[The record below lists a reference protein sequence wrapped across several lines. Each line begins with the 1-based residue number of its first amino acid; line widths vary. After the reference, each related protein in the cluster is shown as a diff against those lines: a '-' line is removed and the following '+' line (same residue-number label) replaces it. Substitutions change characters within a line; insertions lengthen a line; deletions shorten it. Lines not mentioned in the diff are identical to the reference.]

1 MANRQVIITTYQ
13 TLNLEYSVPPD
24 VEDDERIAWLQDHG
38 GVLTRMKWYRVIL
51 DEAHFVRNRSTNASK
66 TVALVRS
73 KYRWM
78 LTGTPVINSLAD
90 IYGLLRFGKFRPW
103 NDWVSFNE
111 HVAKRQNDD
120 APVAGA
126 RAQEI
131 LKPILLR
138 RCKNAQLEGEP
149 LLKLPPKHINIVTHE
164 FSSEEREV
172 RHRDCGGL
180 LCRC

>member
-1 MANRQVIITTYQ
+1 MVQQEIEKGKYRVIITNPEILLKQSKFGFSKLLKTKEF
-13 TLNLEYSVPPD
+13 TDKIIS
-24 VEDDERIAWLQDHG
+24 I
-38 GVLTRMKWYRVIL
+38 IL

-120 APVAGA
+120 APVAGL